1 MQAHGRQGVAMTT
14 WFCVETEAIPV
25 MWGAELST
33 DHTVGESE
41 SVEYVGGGRW
51 WIITGLVVKR
61 TLGNLSRLPW

>member
-1 MQAHGRQGVAMTT
+1 MTT